1 MNNTMTT
8 QESSQKPFPLY
19 YFFAEASQAMP
30 LYYFFVGMMPDAI
43 VLFFSCCRSI
53 IFRGLPVKGKCSVH
67 PNFAKILVLGR
78 LGCVIVLFFRLG
90 QPGNVIVLFF
100 SGGPASRSHCII
112 YSRPGSA
119 RLGHCIIFNRS
130 WENEMIRQETIK
142 MIQRDAMEHGDRYGE
157 MSMQT
162 SGIEKSLF
170 ARVGERHTVPVIL
183 SSGQSSRSPQSTPL

>member
-1 MNNTMTT
+1 MTT

-43 VLFFSCCRSI
+43 VLFFSCCRCI

-90 QPGNVIVLFF
+90 QPGNVFVLFF
-100 SGGPASRSHCII
+100 LGRASWPIPL
-112 YSRPGSA
+112 YYLFSA
-119 RLGHCIIFNRS
+119 RFGQAGPLYYFSELG
-130 WENEMIRQETIK
+130 K
-142 MIQRDAMEHGDRYGE
+142 
-157 MSMQT
+157 
-162 SGIEKSLF
+162 
-170 ARVGERHTVPVIL
+170 
-183 SSGQSSRSPQSTPL
+183 